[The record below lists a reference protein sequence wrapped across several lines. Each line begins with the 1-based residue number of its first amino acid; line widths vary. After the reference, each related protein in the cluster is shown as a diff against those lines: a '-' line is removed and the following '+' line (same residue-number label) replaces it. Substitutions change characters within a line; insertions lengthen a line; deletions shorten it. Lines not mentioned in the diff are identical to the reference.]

1 MGGGG
6 PPRTLPPTGGPN
18 GPTGPGMPNLYEMA
32 ALTTEMDTQA
42 VTTKVKEVLLANNV
56 GQKVIE
62 KLFSI
67 FILKKNCERNI
78 SYCFSTHLEM
88 FTIYVEPVFFFKN
101 IQFIKI
107 YM

>member
-1 MGGGG
+1 MNLYSLPGAIFDPLAAHRKMGGGG

-67 FILKKNCERNI
+67 FLDTQKLK
-78 SYCFSTHLEM
+78 
-88 FTIYVEPVFFFKN
+88 
-101 IQFIKI
+101 IKDI
-107 YM
+107 GFLKAV

>member
-67 FILKKNCERNI
+67 FILKNNCKKI
-78 SYCFSTHLEM
+78 L
-88 FTIYVEPVFFFKN
+88 FTLFMCRGIIIV
-101 IQFIKI
+101 KI
-107 YM
+107 FG